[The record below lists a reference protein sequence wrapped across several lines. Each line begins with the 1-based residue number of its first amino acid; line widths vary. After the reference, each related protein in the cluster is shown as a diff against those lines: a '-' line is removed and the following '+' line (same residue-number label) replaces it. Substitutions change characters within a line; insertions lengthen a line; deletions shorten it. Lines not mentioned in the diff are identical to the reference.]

1 MKKSKIIGALTLSV
15 IFVILSTIKSYGA
28 VAIIKGGKTFT
39 NRSISDCYNLSKEM
53 KNVGQGLEST
63 NVDVHM
69 ATNKE
74 WATVSYFSNSAY
86 GTATTGQNKGIEI
99 NIDGTN
105 YLSTNG
111 NVTGVMDW
119 GKTIT
124 FTSGLISNYTN
135 MDKSSVAYTNG
146 KSLVD
151 NAGTDSKIDILSSS
165 TPTVSIGKNGW
176 YNSWNYLS
184 NDLRYPY
191 SIRSGLFG
199 FNAGTTYSDGNGGFH
214 TSGAAST
221 NVTFRPVIL

>member
-1 MKKSKIIGALTLSV
+1 
-15 IFVILSTIKSYGA
+15 
-28 VAIIKGGKTFT
+28 
-39 NRSISDCYNLSKEM
+39 M

-176 YNSWNYLS
+176 YNSWNYLGNS
-184 NDLRYPY
+184 LDYPY
-191 SIRSGLFG
+191 SVRSGLFG
-199 FNAGTTYSDGNGGFH
+199 FCAGNHGSGVY

>member
-1 MKKSKIIGALTLSV
+1 MKKSKIIGALMLSI

-124 FTSGLISNYTN
+124 FTSGLVSNYPDL
-135 MDKSSVAYTNG
+135 DKSSVVYTNG

-176 YNSWNYLS
+176 YGSWNYLG

-191 SIRSGLFG
+191 SVRSGLFG
-199 FNAGTTYSDGNGGFH
+199 FYAGGNGYGVNFG

>member
-176 YNSWNYLS
+176 YNSWNYLANS
-184 NDLRYPY
+184 LDYPY
-191 SIRSGLFG
+191 SVRSGLFG
-199 FNAGTTYSDGNGGFH
+199 FGAGNGGNGYGNA
-214 TSGAAST
+214 SGAAST